1 MNPLVLILCSEIVV
15 LVIQRA
21 SEIPA
26 PVIYRGFWYW
36 RRNGVKA
43 FEGTLFNQ
51 GLPGTHTHTRL
62 TTLCSG
68 LPRWAGTRKVEPIW
82 ILLKQETVSGSGI
95 NWAICKSAHR
105 SPLSFFYRPDALPA
119 AQPTVSKHWR
129 NTWQWVLIKTI
140 WLCKNLWHNWT
151 VNDTDLWQ
159 IEYAVHVWFHSV
171 VVAEL
176 LLRLPCHL
184 ACISW
189 NSLPSCGHF
198 PLHNSGRICS
208 VSFFFWLFVL
218 LLLNF
223 RLSVQDIAQQP
234 SSWLWKC
241 LTVLIF
247 LSFCDK
253 PSTHIYLLFIFFSY
267 LFLRLQSVIIT

>member
-1 MNPLVLILCSEIVV
+1 M
-15 LVIQRA
+15 A
-21 SEIPA
+21 STGPYANLHI
-26 PVIYRGFWYW
+26 
-36 RRNGVKA
+36 
-43 FEGTLFNQ
+43 
-51 GLPGTHTHTRL
+51 
-62 TTLCSG
+62 
-68 LPRWAGTRKVEPIW
+68 
-82 ILLKQETVSGSGI
+82 
-95 NWAICKSAHR
+95 AHH
-105 SPLSFFYRPDALPA
+105 SVFYRPDALPA

-198 PLHNSGRICS
+198 PLHNSGRICF
-208 VSFFFWLFVL
+208 VSFFFWLYVL

-223 RLSVQDIAQQP
+223 RLSVQDIVQQP

-247 LSFCDK
+247 LLFCDPVGAPHAYEKQEVGK
-253 PSTHIYLLFIFFSY
+253 PSRNAAQPCAVYDDPYGPITIAIRARFEYDSTTI
-267 LFLRLQSVIIT
+267 RLQHATRCVRFDYDSSTIQHPTRSYVLSSNNEHVNSFALL